1 MFPGWW
7 LAVVGLPVFTQPL
20 PEAPLQPAA
29 VALVGGQVSLRSPCY
44 RLVCRDAEW
53 TGQRPRALP
62 PPPPPGTPAQLRRQ
76 QRAAA
81 RLQNRRTIAL
91 YAPAAARDRVLAY
104 ARNWRVDTTYRLD
117 AIRERDTNLRLEL
130 GTGYRIEPYT
140 DFGTAV
146 PGMVARGGF
155 SLQQRFGD
163 RALWNQRVLFE
174 TGRENTYVRQ
184 TIGLDLFLLD
194 HWTLHSSLE
203 MWHDTAADGGEG
215 RTERQGSVDLRY
227 TRTF

>member
-20 PEAPLQPAA
+20 PDALKPAPI
-29 VALVGGQVSLRSPCY
+29 ALVLGEVSLRAPCY

-62 PPPPPGTPAQLRRQ
+62 LPPPPG
-76 QRAAA
+76 AAA
-81 RLQNRRTIAL
+81 NVRRKQAATQRLAYRRLIDL
-91 YAPAAARDRVLAY
+91 YTPAAARDRVIAY

-117 AIRERDTNLRLEL
+117 AVREQDTSLQVEL

-140 DFGTAV
+140 DYGTAV
-146 PGMVARGGF
+146 PGVVARGGF
-155 SLQQRFGD
+155 SLRQRFGD
-163 RALWNQRVLFE
+163 KALWNQRVLFE

-184 TIGLDLFLLD
+184 TIGLDVYLLD
-194 HWTLHSSLE
+194 NWTLHSSLE
-203 MWHDTAADGGEG
+203 MWHDTAADGGQG
-215 RTERQGSVDLRY
+215 RTERSGEVRLRY
-227 TRTF
+227 AF

>member
-20 PEAPLQPAA
+20 PEAPFQPAP
-29 VALVGGQVSLRSPCY
+29 VALVGGQVPVRTPCY
-44 RLVCRDAEW
+44 QLVCRDAEW
-53 TGQRPRALP
+53 QGPLPRALS
-62 PPPPPGTPAQLRRQ
+62 PPPPPGARVGVRRQ
-76 QRAAA
+76 QAATQ
-81 RLQNRRTIAL
+81 RLRNRRLIGL
-91 YAPAAARDRVLAY
+91 YTPAVARDRLIAY

-117 AIRERDTNLRLEL
+117 AVREEDTSLRVEL

-140 DFGTAV
+140 DYGTAV
-146 PGMVARGGF
+146 PGLVARGGF

-184 TIGLDLFLLD
+184 SVGLDLWLAD
-194 HWTLHSSLE
+194 DWTLHSSME
-203 MWHDTAADGGEG
+203 MWHDTAANGGEG
-215 RTERQGSVDLRY
+215 RTEKTGSVPLRY
-227 TRTF
+227 AF